1 MSQQQG
7 SEEGSFDLPTNK
19 IIDYKLVLG
28 ELTFGLGWAIAG
40 LCPGPAMVR
49 GAAGYPNVLYRWC
62 PMFFVGALL
71 AEKLKPYFPKIER
84 KPIVAPLEEDTE
96 TDTEV
101 EGKTPPLTDYGT
113 SSGDAEAVV

>member
-1 MSQQQG
+1 MSQQQS

-28 ELTFGLGWAIAG
+28 EMTFGLGWAIAG

-49 GAAGYPNVLYRWC
+49 GAAGYPNVLYRWW

-71 AEKLKPYFPKIER
+71 AEKLKPYFPKI

-96 TDTEV
+96 TDTKV
-101 EGKTPPLTDYGT
+101 EDPPLKDYGT